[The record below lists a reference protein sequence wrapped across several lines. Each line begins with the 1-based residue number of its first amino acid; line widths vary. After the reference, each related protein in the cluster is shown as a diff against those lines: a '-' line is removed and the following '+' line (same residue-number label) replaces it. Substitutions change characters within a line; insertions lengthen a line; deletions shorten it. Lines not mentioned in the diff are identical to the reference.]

1 MLDIDSLRH
10 LSMGALT
17 GTRVLDLGL
26 LVQGPQSAAALADLG
41 ADVIKIE
48 LPGFGDQARWIP
60 VTLTDP
66 RPPFFLACNRGK
78 RSVTIDL
85 RTPEGKEVFLRL
97 ADEADVII
105 SNFKPGTLDEWG
117 LSYEEMSA
125 RNPRLVYA
133 TGSVLGPN
141 GPEAALEGADLAGQA
156 ASGLVMT
163 TGTTDGEPGPV
174 GFTISD
180 HVASLNMTI
189 GILTA
194 LLVRETSGRGQRV
207 DVSLV
212 GSQLWSQASELTAY
226 FLTGEQAAPADRGH
240 PYLPAIYGIFPTS
253 DGWIA
258 CIGVPPAA
266 KQGFCEALG
275 SPELMEHPA
284 MQGFAMNAQEKR
296 EVFALLND
304 IFITNTSQ
312 YWLQHLR
319 AHGQRVAPVNDYA
332 AVAADP
338 HNTINGYLHDIEHPE
353 YGPMKIVVTPIEL
366 SDTPLEPSA
375 TAPELGQDTELVLI
389 EAGYDWAAI
398 GALRE
403 SGAI

>member
-1 MLDIDSLRH
+1 
-10 LSMGALT
+10 MGALT

-60 VTLTDP
+60 AGPADH
-66 RPPFFLACNRGK
+66 RPPFFHACNRGK
-78 RSVTIDL
+78 RSVALDL
-85 RTPEGKEVFLRL
+85 RVPAGKEVFLRL
-97 ADEADVII
+97 VDDSDVII
-105 SNFKPGTLDEWG
+105 SNFKPGTLDDWG
-117 LSYEEMSA
+117 LSYEMVSD
-125 RNPRLVYA
+125 RNPRIVYA
-133 TGSVLGPN
+133 TGSVFGPN
-141 GPEAALEGADLAGQA
+141 GPNAATEGADLAGQA
-156 ASGLVMT
+156 ASGLIST
-163 TGTTDGEPGPV
+163 TGTTNGEPGPV

-194 LLVRETSGRGQRV
+194 LLVRGETGRGQRV

-226 FLTGEQAAPADRGH
+226 FLTGEQAAPADRSH
-240 PYLPAIYGIFPTS
+240 PNLPAIYGIFPTA

-266 KQGFCEALG
+266 KQGFCEAVG

-284 MQGFAMNAQEKR
+284 MQALAMDADQKR
-296 EVFALLND
+296 EMFAILNE
-304 IFITNTSQ
+304 IFITNTSE
-312 YWLQHLR
+312 YWLNRLR

-338 HNTINGYLHDIEHPE
+338 HNTVNGYLHDIEHPE
-353 YGPMKIVVTPIEL
+353 FGPMKIVVTPIEL
-366 SDTPLEPSA
+366 SDTPVEPAA

-389 EAGYDWAAI
+389 EAGYDWDAI

-403 SGAI
+403 AGAI